1 MFNELT
7 PLKIIF
13 DGLVARF
20 NELRKE
26 ENRDAGM
33 GTVEMVLIAGGIAV
47 IVLGVLAIFKAKIF
61 AAANSV
67 NVSPNQ

>member
-7 PLKIIF
+7 PLKIMF

-20 NELRKE
+20 NELRKV
-26 ENRDAGM
+26 ENRETGAS
-33 GTVEMVLIAGGIAV
+33 TVEFVLIVGGIAV
-47 IVLGVLAIFKAKIF
+47 IVLAALAIFKVKILD
-61 AAANSV
+61 AANNI